1 MKAEKG
7 IRITLPCMVVLWCSL
22 CFSQI
27 IPGPQ
32 ANVDEGDPIRE
43 YVETLKETPFV
54 TKAVLRNGL
63 KILINEN
70 RTHPVV
76 SIQVFVEA
84 GVFDEPPDT
93 PGLASLITAM
103 IYRTTPDK
111 SAGSSVQNARML
123 GGFLDSST
131 GYEHARF
138 EILAPATQWEKAL
151 QVQSQTLLNFTLDSD
166 VVKREARLLR
176 EEAQGRLDNPA
187 LLAEES
193 FLNLGFSSSRMGIW
207 KSVLNSDLDVV
218 SHEKMIAFH
227 RAMYVPERMTVVISG
242 DVNAIEVLNEAARL
256 YGVLPTFGKR
266 GRSIPVTLSQK
277 SFRYR
282 GIRGKIPVSHLL
294 FGFHAPAA
302 DSRDYPALEVLSA
315 VLGLGNGS
323 ILATRLR
330 DQKKVIFDGVTELFT
345 HPEFGYLTIQVKAA
359 PEDIDRSEIA
369 VLTELELLKRKEPV
383 AADMERAW
391 AQLER
396 KYRNQI
402 ETVSGRTSLLAR
414 FESWGDWER
423 IDRHIADLRKVQAS
437 DVKRVA
443 VKYLRM
449 ENCSLFEYV
458 PETVDIQ
465 NRTVDSIRTT
475 LQSLLTPAANQ
486 EQNLRER
493 ETVFPFE
500 MPGKADDY
508 KFSGVR
514 YPFLTASILRGPE
527 IFIREDHASPL
538 VHVGMFFPGGRFDE
552 TEQNSGITSLM
563 VRMMVQ
569 GAEKKMDYR
578 FHRQLEI
585 YGGQL
590 LPVVE
595 DDYFGFYFSILSKNF
610 YAGFN
615 LLMDVVKS
623 PVFDTD
629 ALDRQK
635 VLLSAQ
641 HVQYRSW
648 KDSAEDA
655 ILPKLFN
662 DSPYA
667 GAYSGSDKFLQAF
680 TTESLEAWFEQ
691 YIKNRKPV
699 IVIVGDCEGTSLA
712 NYSGRHFSGSRFQ
725 ETELAEKYAEPLEKK
740 ESIETAWDRNLSLV
754 SIGFQAPPT
763 GDPDIYAA
771 EVLQSYLGNSGK
783 MYHEIKERL
792 GIAHKLSLYYEPR
805 LRAGSFIAYAVV
817 NPGNE
822 EAVLGALEK
831 EFQRAAA
838 GSYTYRDYRSAVNTA
853 VGAFQL
859 RQQIPL
865 LQIMDVTQSILAGDG
880 IEGYR
885 SFQTKLKSVPA
896 GDLESSAER
905 IFKTDREVSLR
916 IYSKPLNRNA
926 SKAE

>member
-1 MKAEKG
+1 MKAEKRM
-7 IRITLPCMVVLWCSL
+7 RIMLPCMVVFWCSF

-27 IPGPQ
+27 IPGPP
-32 ANVDEGDPIRE
+32 ADTDRIDPIRE
-43 YVETLKETPFV
+43 YVKTLQETPFV

-63 KILINEN
+63 KILVNEN
-70 RTHPVV
+70 RAHPVV

-103 IYRTTPDK
+103 VYRATPDE

-131 GYEHARF
+131 EYGHARF

-151 QVQSQTLLNFTLDSD
+151 QVQSQALLNFSLDSD
-166 VVKREARLLR
+166 DVKMEARSLR
-176 EEAQGRLDNPA
+176 EEALGRLDNPF
-187 LLAEES
+187 LLAKES
-193 FLNLGFSSSRMGIW
+193 FLGLGFSSSRMGIW
-207 KSVLNSDLDVV
+207 SSVLNSDLDAV
-218 SHEKMIAFH
+218 SDEKMIAFH
-227 RAMYVPERMTVVISG
+227 REMYVPERMMVVISG

-256 YGVLPTFGKR
+256 YGVLPASGKR
-266 GRSIPVTLSQK
+266 SRSIPVTLSQK

-282 GIRGKIPVSHLL
+282 GIRGRIPVSHLF

-302 DSRDYPALEVLSA
+302 DSDDYPAMEVLSA

-323 ILATRLR
+323 ILAARLR
-330 DQKKVIFDGVTELFT
+330 DQKKVIFDGATELFT
-345 HPEFGYLTIQVKAA
+345 HPEFGYLTIHVKTA

-396 KYRNQI
+396 EYRNQI
-402 ETVSGRTSLLAR
+402 ETVSGRARLLAR
-414 FESWGDWER
+414 FESWGDWKR
-423 IDRHIADLRKVQAS
+423 IDRHMADLRKVQAS

-443 VKYLRM
+443 IKYLRM

-465 NRTVDSIRTT
+465 NRTVDAIRAT
-475 LQSLLTPAANQ
+475 LQDLLTPAANQ

-500 MPGKADDY
+500 IPDTADDY
-508 KFSGVR
+508 KFSWIR
-514 YPFLTASILRGPE
+514 YSFLTASILRGPE

-538 VHVGMFFPGGRFDE
+538 VHLGIFFPGGRFDE
-552 TEQNSGITSLM
+552 TERNSGITGLM
-563 VRMMVQ
+563 VRMMIQ
-569 GAEKKMDYR
+569 SAEKKMDYR

-610 YAGFN
+610 HPGFN

-623 PVFDTD
+623 PVFEAD

-641 HVQYRSW
+641 HMQYRSW
-648 KDSAEDA
+648 KDSADDA
-655 ILPKLFN
+655 ILPILFN
-662 DSPYA
+662 SSPYA
-667 GAYSGSDKFLQAF
+667 GSHSGSDKFLQTF
-680 TTESLEAWFEQ
+680 TTESLEEWYEK
-691 YIKNRKPV
+691 YIKDRKPV
-699 IVIVGDCEGTSLA
+699 VAIVGDCEGTNLA
-712 NYSGRHFSGSRFQ
+712 DYFGRHFSGSRFQ
-725 ETELAEKYAEPLEKK
+725 ETELAEKYPEPLEKK

-763 GDPDIYAA
+763 GDPDRYAA
-771 EVLQSYLGNSGK
+771 EVLQSDLGNSGK
-783 MYHEIKERL
+783 IYHEIMERL
-792 GIAHKLSLYYEPR
+792 GMAHILSLYYEPR

-817 NPGNE
+817 SPGNE

-831 EFQRAAA
+831 EFQRTAT
-838 GSYTYRDYRSAVNTA
+838 GVYGYRDYRSAVNTA

-865 LQIMDVTQSILAGDG
+865 LQIMDVTQNILAGEG

-885 SFQTKLKSVPA
+885 SFQTKLKSVPVE
-896 GDLESSAER
+896 DLESTAER
-905 IFKTDREVSLR
+905 IFKTEREVSLR
-916 IYSKPLNRNA
+916 IYSKPLNRND

>member
-1 MKAEKG
+1 MKAEKRM
-7 IRITLPCMVVLWCSL
+7 RIMLPCMVVFWCSF

-27 IPGPQ
+27 IPEPP
-32 ANVDEGDPIRE
+32 ADTDRIDPIRE
-43 YVETLKETPFV
+43 YVKTLQETPFV

-63 KILINEN
+63 KILVNEN
-70 RTHPVV
+70 RAHPVV

-103 IYRTTPDK
+103 VYRATPDE

-131 GYEHARF
+131 EYGHARF

-151 QVQSQTLLNFTLDSD
+151 QVQSQALLNFSLDSD
-166 VVKREARLLR
+166 DVKMEARSLR
-176 EEAQGRLDNPA
+176 EEALGRLDNPF
-187 LLAEES
+187 LLAKES
-193 FLNLGFSSSRMGIW
+193 FLGLGFSSSRMGIW
-207 KSVLNSDLDVV
+207 SSVLNSDLDAV
-218 SHEKMIAFH
+218 SDEKMIAFH
-227 RAMYVPERMTVVISG
+227 REMYVPERMMVVISG

-256 YGVLPTFGKR
+256 YGVLPASGKR
-266 GRSIPVTLSQK
+266 SRSIPVTLSQK

-282 GIRGKIPVSHLL
+282 GIRGRIPVSHLF

-302 DSRDYPALEVLSA
+302 DSDDYPAMEVLSA

-323 ILATRLR
+323 ILAARLR
-330 DQKKVIFDGVTELFT
+330 DQKKVIFDGATELFT
-345 HPEFGYLTIQVKAA
+345 HPEFGYLTIHVKTA

-396 KYRNQI
+396 EYRNQI
-402 ETVSGRTSLLAR
+402 ETVSGRARLLAR
-414 FESWGDWER
+414 FESWGDWKR
-423 IDRHIADLRKVQAS
+423 IDRHMADLRKVQAS

-443 VKYLRM
+443 IKYLRM

-465 NRTVDSIRTT
+465 NRTVDAIRAT
-475 LQSLLTPAANQ
+475 LQDLLTPAANQ

-500 MPGKADDY
+500 IPDTADDY
-508 KFSGVR
+508 KFSWIR
-514 YPFLTASILRGPE
+514 YSFLTASILRGPE

-538 VHVGMFFPGGRFDE
+538 VHLGIFFPGGRFDE
-552 TEQNSGITSLM
+552 TERNSGITGLM
-563 VRMMVQ
+563 VRMMIQ
-569 GAEKKMDYR
+569 SAEKKMDYR

-610 YAGFN
+610 HPGFN

-623 PVFDTD
+623 PVFEAD

-641 HVQYRSW
+641 HMQYRSW
-648 KDSAEDA
+648 KDSADDA
-655 ILPKLFN
+655 ILPILFN
-662 DSPYA
+662 SSPYA
-667 GAYSGSDKFLQAF
+667 GSHSGSDKFLQTF
-680 TTESLEAWFEQ
+680 TTESLEEWYEK
-691 YIKNRKPV
+691 YIKDRKPV
-699 IVIVGDCEGTSLA
+699 VAIVGDCEGTNLA
-712 NYSGRHFSGSRFQ
+712 DYFGRHFSGSRFQ
-725 ETELAEKYAEPLEKK
+725 ETELAEKYPEPLEKK

-763 GDPDIYAA
+763 GDPDRYAA
-771 EVLQSYLGNSGK
+771 EVLQSDLGNSGK
-783 MYHEIKERL
+783 IYHEIRERL
-792 GIAHKLSLYYEPR
+792 GLAHILSLYYEPR

-817 NPGNE
+817 SPGNE

-831 EFQRAAA
+831 EFQRTAT
-838 GSYTYRDYRSAVNTA
+838 GVYGYRDYRSAVNTA

-865 LQIMDVTQSILAGDG
+865 LQIMDVTQNILAGEG

-885 SFQTKLKSVPA
+885 SFQTKLKSVPVE
-896 GDLESSAER
+896 DLESTAER
-905 IFKTDREVSLR
+905 IFKTEREVSLR
-916 IYSKPLNRNA
+916 IYSKPLNRND